1 LFLLLRLFEFI
12 IRFLEVHKP
21 YFGFLNLSKTERS
34 QRYPTLLPYVVESYI
49 NALHRTHVKIQK
61 RVIRSLNVLKGGSIM
76 SVKHKR
82 LGKHGL
88 LVSNIC
94 LGTMNFG
101 WHTSEEDSFK
111 IMDRALELGINFFDT
126 ADVYG
131 WSVEHGYTEE
141 IIGRWLAQGGG
152 RRDAIVLATKVYNP
166 VDRKA
171 NLPEVNSDGRSL
183 SAYKIMKHCE
193 GSLKRLQTDRIDLY
207 QMHHIDHDCSWDETW
222 QSFDT
227 LIKQGKVVY
236 VGSSNFAGW
245 DIATACQEATKR
257 GMLGLVSEQSIY
269 NLDNR
274 MLELEVIPACRHYG
288 LGLITWSPLAGGLL
302 GGALQ
307 KHKNGRRSDEE
318 NLKKLEAKRNQLEQY
333 ETLCKKIGHPPA
345 EVALAWLLHNP
356 IVTAPIVGPRTLEQL
371 ESAVRAASIQ
381 LDKEVL
387 IKLDEIFPGPGG
399 EAPMAYAW

>member
-1 LFLLLRLFEFI
+1 MDI
-12 IRFLEVHKP
+12 
-21 YFGFLNLSKTERS
+21 
-34 QRYPTLLPYVVESYI
+34 
-49 NALHRTHVKIQK
+49 
-61 RVIRSLNVLKGGSIM
+61 
-76 SVKHKR
+76 KHKR
-82 LGKHGL
+82 LGNHGV

-131 WSVEHGYTEE
+131 WSEEHGYTEE
-141 IIGRWLAQGGG
+141 IIGRWFAQGGG
-152 RRDAIVLATKVYNP
+152 RRDAVVLATKVYNP

-207 QMHHIDHDCSWDETW
+207 QMHHIDHNCPWDETW

-245 DIATACQEATKR
+245 DIATACQEASKR
-257 GMLGLVSEQSIY
+257 GILGLVSEQSIY

-288 LGLITWSPLAGGLL
+288 LGLLPWSPLAGGLL

-307 KHKNGRRSDEE
+307 KHKDGRRADEDS
-318 NLKKLEAKRNQLEQY
+318 LKQIEAKRDQLEQY
-333 ETLCKKIGHPPA
+333 ESLCKKIGHPPA
-345 EVALAWLLHNP
+345 EIALAWLLHNP
-356 IVTAPIVGPRTLEQL
+356 VVTAAIIGPRTIEQL

-381 LDKEVL
+381 LDNEIL
-387 IKLDEIFPGPGG
+387 DKLDEIFPGPGR